1 MICKFIYTGENMK
14 QSTYWN
20 SVAEKRNFTT
30 IFQEKEFCKY
40 ADKSSRIL
48 DVGCGYGRTMNE
60 LYNSGYKNLIG
71 ADTAIEMINRG
82 KREFPYL
89 EFVKCTD
96 VLPFDN
102 NTFDAVILFGVLCSA
117 VSDYAHINL
126 INEIKRVLKPNG
138 IIYVNDFLINTI
150 IPYKRRYKNFEKEFG
165 VYGIYK
171 TNDGGILRHHTE
183 KYILELLNC
192 FDILEYKK
200 IKFKT
205 VSGNVSNG
213 FYFIGRN

>member
-1 MICKFIYTGENMK
+1 
-14 QSTYWN
+14 
-20 SVAEKRNFTT
+20 
-30 IFQEKEFCKY
+30 
-40 ADKSSRIL
+40 
-48 DVGCGYGRTMNE
+48 MNE
-60 LYNSGYKNLIG
+60 LYNSGYKNLVG

-96 VLPFDN
+96 VLPFED

-117 VSDYAHINL
+117 VSDDTHINL

-138 IIYVNDFLINTI
+138 IVYVNDFLINTSNT
-150 IPYKRRYKNFEKEFG
+150 YKLRYKKYEKEFG

-183 KYILELLNC
+183 KYILELLKC
-192 FDILEYKK
+192 FDNLEYKK
-200 IKFKT
+200 LKFKT